1 MIIINKIDSAEPEGI
16 AAIEASAKKLNP
28 KATVRTRPLTAERP
42 QLDLSGQESAGSG
55 RWSNPDPWRY
65 AIGAAVVAAKLYGA
79 AELVDPRPW
88 AVGEIAETFQKYPDI
103 GALLPAM
110 GYGDRQVMDLETTI
124 NTVECDLVLIG
135 TPISLARIIDIDKP
149 SLRVSYR
156 LAEEG
161 NALVE
166 AVEQLALHPGKEHAA

>member
-1 MIIINKIDSAEPEGI
+1 
-16 AAIEASAKKLNP
+16 
-28 KATVRTRPLTAERP
+28 
-42 QLDLSGQESAGSG
+42 
-55 RWSNPDPWRY
+55 
-65 AIGAAVVAAKLYGA
+65 LYGA

-103 GALLPAM
+103 GPLLPAM

-124 NTVECDLVLIG
+124 NAVECDLVLIG

-166 AVEQLALHPGKEHAA
+166 AVEYLALHADKEHAA